1 MEALLYTRRKDITKK
16 MSQSG
21 DITIRPDSDELAFF
35 DIVIMLLRHRWL
47 ILLTVLFCFAVGIF
61 LARGPRQ
68 YAANSMLR
76 VQPGVSGQ
84 YRASQP
90 GTSSLEVADQTSP
103 YVDILQSN
111 TLLLRV
117 AKDLDLAN
125 NPDFLGSRPLH
136 HQSLDDDA
144 VKEQIL
150 RSMHGRIVVTHKAK
164 DEIIRIV
171 CTTPNNKLSAN
182 IANTLI
188 NDFVVYLVQVR
199 YGASKR
205 SSGWLL
211 GQLDDLKQQV
221 ERDQTDLTGLQAKLG
236 IVGLSETG
244 SDYLSAQALDAL
256 TKASSA
262 ATVDRIVAE
271 AKYRFLNESDPSLI
285 EGEVNL
291 LGGSAAAPGSLLQ
304 SLRSAQGTQASTYA
318 KLLEQFGSKYP
329 TVQQAK
335 AQLDETSR
343 QVIAE
348 QKRIVNQARLSFSA
362 AAANESMTNK
372 TLNDKQSESFG
383 QRSDMVKYVILLHD
397 YQSHRTLYEG
407 LITRLQ
413 EAGITAGLESGEVD
427 IVDLADVPTRPAPP
441 GRLTYLAGSL
451 AAGVIL
457 GCILALLAEAL
468 NTRVITSD
476 QAGRVSLLPPLA
488 ILPRLSKGDLTGSI
502 SRDSPYIEAIETL
515 RTSLIHGEHTPSL
528 KVLLLTSALANEGKS
543 TISASLAV
551 VLAQHGTRVL
561 LIDCDLRHG
570 NLASQFG
577 LASNTGLTS
586 VLEGK
591 ADLDSA
597 LQTVTVVPG
606 IQLSSGLQVLVS
618 GPSVSTRAALILGS
632 NQMQTLIESARERFD
647 FVILN
652 GPPAL
657 GLSDV
662 LNIGKLSDTVLF
674 IIRSKAVTRKSVKQA
689 LQALEIARLPLLGYV
704 LNDFR
709 PEVRESGYK
718 TYRGTTP
725 VDVKGAA

>member
-1 MEALLYTRRKDITKK
+1 

-21 DITIRPDSDELAFF
+21 DSNVRPDSDDLALS
-35 DIVIMLLRHRWL
+35 DIFVMLFRHRWL
-47 ILLTVLFCFAVGIF
+47 ILLTMLIALAVGIF

-125 NPDFLGSRPLH
+125 NADFLGKPPLH
-136 HQSLDDDA
+136 HQSLEDDA

-150 RSMHGRIVVTHKAK
+150 RSMRGRIVVTHKPK

-221 ERDQTDLTGLQAKLG
+221 QRDQTDLTGLQAKLG

-244 SDYLSAQALDAL
+244 NDYLSAQALDAL

-262 ATVDRIVAE
+262 ATVERIVAE

-285 EGEVNL
+285 EGEVSL
-291 LGGSAAAPGSLLQ
+291 LNGSSSSPGSLLE

-335 AQLDETSR
+335 AQLDETTR

-348 QKRIVNQARLSFSA
+348 QKRIVNQAKLSFSA
-362 AAANESMTNK
+362 AAANESMTDK
-372 TLNDKQSESFG
+372 ALNEKQSESFG

-397 YQSHRTLYEG
+397 YQSHRTLYES

-468 NTRVITSD
+468 NTRVISSD
-476 QAGRVSLLPPLA
+476 QAGRASSLPLLA
-488 ILPRLSKGDLTGSI
+488 ILPRLSQGDLTGSI
-502 SRDSPYIEAIETL
+502 SRDSPYIEGIETL
-515 RTSLIHGEHTPSL
+515 RASLIHGASTPSK

-543 TISASLAV
+543 TVTAGLAV
-551 VLAQHGTRVL
+551 VLAQHGARVL
-561 LIDCDLRHG
+561 LVDCDLRHG

-577 LASNTGLTS
+577 LASSMGLTS
-586 VLEGK
+586 VLQGQ
-591 ADLDSA
+591 ANFDSA
-597 LQTVTVVPG
+597 VQTVTVVPG
-606 IQLSSGLQVLVS
+606 IPLSSGLDVLVS
-618 GPSVSTRAALILGS
+618 GPPVSTRAALLLGS
-632 NQMQTLIESARERFD
+632 TQMQAMITSARERFD
-647 FVILN
+647 YVILN

-662 LNIGKLSDTVLF
+662 LNVGRLSDSVLF
-674 IIRSKAVTRKSVKQA
+674 VIRSKAVTRKSIKQA
-689 LQALEIARLPLLGYV
+689 LQVLEIARLPLLGYI

-709 PEVRESGYK
+709 PDFRGSGYK
-718 TYRGTTP
+718 SYRRTAS
-725 VDVKGAA
+725 VDAKGAA

>member
-1 MEALLYTRRKDITKK
+1 

-21 DITIRPDSDELAFF
+21 DIKIRPDSDDLAFS
-35 DIVIMLLRHRWL
+35 DIFVMLLRHRWL
-47 ILLTVLFCFAVGIF
+47 ILLTVLLCFAAGVF

-84 YRASQP
+84 YRASQA

-136 HQSLDDDA
+136 HQSLEDDA
-144 VKEQIL
+144 VKEQVL
-150 RSMHGRIVVTHKAK
+150 RTLRGRIVVTHKPK

-171 CTTPNNKLSAN
+171 CTTPSRTLSAN
-182 IANTLI
+182 IVNTLI

-205 SSGWLL
+205 ASSWLL
-211 GQLDDLKQQV
+211 SQLDDLKQQV
-221 ERDQTDLTGLQAKLG
+221 ERDQTSLTELQAKLG

-244 SDYLSAQALDAL
+244 NDYLSAQALDAL

-271 AKYRFLNESDPSLI
+271 AKYRFLNESDPALI

-291 LGGSAAAPGSLLQ
+291 LGGANAAQGSLLQ

-335 AQLDETSR
+335 AQLDETTR

-372 TLNDKQSESFG
+372 ALNQKQGESFG
-383 QRSDMVKYVILLHD
+383 QRSDMVKYIILLHD

-451 AAGVIL
+451 AAGIIL

-468 NTRVITSD
+468 STRVITSA
-476 QAGRVSLLPPLA
+476 QAARASSLAPLA
-488 ILPRLSKGDLTGSI
+488 VLPRLSKGDLTGSI
-502 SRDSPYIEAIETL
+502 SRDSPYIEAVESL
-515 RTSLIHGEHTPSL
+515 RASLLDGESKPSL
-528 KVLLLTSALANEGKS
+528 KVLLLTSALATEGKS

-551 VLAQHGTRVL
+551 VLAQHGARVL
-561 LIDCDLRHG
+561 LIDCDLRQG

-577 LASNTGLTS
+577 LPSNAGLTS
-586 VLEGK
+586 VLESRT
-591 ADLDSA
+591 DFDSA
-597 LQTVTVVPG
+597 VQTVTVVPG
-606 IQLSSGLQVLVS
+606 LQLPSGLQVLVS
-618 GPSVSTRAALILGS
+618 GPSVSTRSAILLGSSQMQALIK
-632 NQMQTLIESARERFD
+632 SARERFD
-647 FVILN
+647 FVVLN
-652 GPPAL
+652 GPPTL

-674 IIRSKAVTRKSVKQA
+674 VIRSKAVTRKSIQQA
-689 LQALEIARLPLLGYV
+689 LQALEIAKVPLLGYV

-709 PEVRESGYK
+709 PEFREAGYT
-718 TYRGTTP
+718 TYRTSAS
-725 VDVKGAA
+725 VDAKGAA

>member
-1 MEALLYTRRKDITKK
+1 

-21 DITIRPDSDELAFF
+21 DIKIRPDSDDLAFSDLF
-35 DIVIMLLRHRWL
+35 IMLLRHRWL
-47 ILLTVLFCFAVGIF
+47 ILLTVLLCFVVGIF

-76 VQPGVSGQ
+76 VQPGVSSQ
-84 YRASQP
+84 YRASQA
-90 GTSSLEVADQTSP
+90 GTASLEVADQTSP

-144 VKEQIL
+144 VKEQVL
-150 RSMHGRIVVTHKAK
+150 RSMRGRIVVTHKPK

-171 CTTPNNKLSAN
+171 CTTPNNQLSAK

-221 ERDQTDLTGLQAKLG
+221 EKDQTNLTELQAKLG

-244 SDYLSAQALDAL
+244 NDYLSAQALDAL
-256 TKASSA
+256 TKAGSA

-285 EGEVNL
+285 EGEVSL
-291 LGGSAAAPGSLLQ
+291 LGGSNAPQGSLLQ

-335 AQLDETSR
+335 AQLDETTR

-348 QKRIVNQARLSFSA
+348 QKRIVNQAKLSFSA

-372 TLNDKQSESFG
+372 ALTEKQGESFG
-383 QRSDMVKYVILLHD
+383 QRSDMVKYIILLHD

-451 AAGVIL
+451 AAGIVL

-468 NTRVITSD
+468 NTRVITSP
-476 QAGRVSLLPPLA
+476 QAARASSLAPLA
-488 ILPRLSKGDLTGSI
+488 VLPRLTKGDLTGSI
-502 SRDSPYIEAIETL
+502 SRDSPYIEAVESL
-515 RTSLIHGEHTPSL
+515 RASLLDGGSSPSL
-528 KVLLLTSALANEGKS
+528 KVVLLTSALASEGKS
-543 TISASLAV
+543 TISSSLAV
-551 VLAQHGTRVL
+551 VLAQHGARVL

-570 NLASQFG
+570 NLAYQFG
-577 LASNTGLTS
+577 LASRVGLTS
-586 VLEGK
+586 VLEGQQ
-591 ADLDSA
+591 DLDSA
-597 LQTVTVVPG
+597 LQTIDIVPG
-606 IQLSSGLQVLVS
+606 LQLASGLQVLVS
-618 GPSVSTRAALILGS
+618 GPPVSKRAALLLGS
-632 NQMQTLIESARERFD
+632 DQMQALIKSARERFD

-652 GPPAL
+652 GPPTL

-662 LNIGKLSDTVLF
+662 LNVGKLSDTVLF
-674 IIRSKAVTRKSVKQA
+674 IIRSKVVTRKSIQQA
-689 LQALEIARLPLLGYV
+689 LQSLEIAKVPLLGYV

-709 PEVRESGYK
+709 PEFREAGYK
-718 TYRGTTP
+718 TYRTSAS
-725 VDVKGAA
+725 VDAKGAA

>member
-1 MEALLYTRRKDITKK
+1 
-16 MSQSG
+16 
-21 DITIRPDSDELAFF
+21 
-35 DIVIMLLRHRWL
+35 MLFRHRWL
-47 ILLTVLFCFAVGIF
+47 ILLTVLLCFAVGVF

-90 GTSSLEVADQTSP
+90 GTSTLEVADQTSP

-136 HQSLDDDA
+136 HQSLEDDT
-144 VKEQIL
+144 VKEQVL
-150 RSMHGRIVVTHKAK
+150 RSMRGRIVVTHKPK

-221 ERDQTDLTGLQAKLG
+221 EHDQTDLTGLQAKLG

-244 SDYLSAQALDAL
+244 NDYLSAQALDAL

-262 ATVDRIVAE
+262 ATVERIVAE

-291 LGGSAAAPGSLLQ
+291 LGGSGSSSGSLLE
-304 SLRSAQGTQASTYA
+304 SLRSAQGTQASAYA

-329 TVQQAK
+329 AVQQAK
-335 AQLDETSR
+335 AQLDETTR

-362 AAANESMTNK
+362 AAANENMTNK
-372 TLNDKQSESFG
+372 TLNEKQSESFG
-383 QRSDMVKYVILLHD
+383 QRSDMVKYIILLHD
-397 YQSHRTLYEG
+397 YQSHRTLYES

-451 AAGVIL
+451 ASGIIL

-476 QAGRVSLLPPLA
+476 QAGRASSLAPLA
-488 ILPRLSKGDLTGSI
+488 VLPRLSKGDLTGSI
-502 SRDSPYIEAIETL
+502 SRDSPFIEAIESL
-515 RTSLIHGEHTPSL
+515 RTSLVHDGQAPSG
-528 KVLLLTSALANEGKS
+528 KVLLLTSTLAGEGKS
-543 TISASLAV
+543 TTSASLAM
-551 VLAQHGTRVL
+551 VLAQHGARVL

-570 NLASQFG
+570 SLASQFG
-577 LASNTGLTS
+577 LTSRAGLTS
-586 VLEGK
+586 VLEGQ

-597 LQTVTVVPG
+597 LQTVTVTPG
-606 IQLSSGLQVLVS
+606 LQLGSGLQVLVS
-618 GPSVSTRAALILGS
+618 GPPVSTRAALLLGS
-632 NQMQTLIESARERFD
+632 SQMQALIESARERFD
-647 FVILN
+647 FVVLN
-652 GPPAL
+652 GPPTL

-662 LNIGKLSDTVLF
+662 LNVGKLADAVLF
-674 IIRSKAVTRKSVKQA
+674 VIRSRAVTRKSVRQA
-689 LQALEIARLPLLGYV
+689 LQTLEIARMPLLGYV

-709 PEVRESGYK
+709 PEFRESGYRS
-718 TYRGTTP
+718 YRGATSADATG
-725 VDVKGAA
+725 VV

>member
-1 MEALLYTRRKDITKK
+1 
-16 MSQSG
+16 MSQSR
-21 DITIRPDSDELAFF
+21 DIKVRPDSDEIAFA
-35 DIVIMLLRHRWL
+35 DIFTMLFRHRWL
-47 ILLTVLFCFAVGIF
+47 ILLVTALCVAIGVF

-117 AKDLDLAN
+117 ARDLDLAN

-144 VKEQIL
+144 VKEQVL
-150 RSMHGRIVVTHKAK
+150 RSLRGRIVVTHKPK

-171 CTTPNNKLSAN
+171 CTTPNRQLSAN
-182 IANTLI
+182 VVNTLI

-211 GQLDDLKQQV
+211 SQLDDLKQQV

-244 SDYLSAQALDAL
+244 NDYLSAQALDAL

-262 ATVDRIVAE
+262 ATVERIVAE

-291 LGGSAAAPGSLLQ
+291 LNGNAQQGNLLET
-304 SLRSAQGTQASTYA
+304 LRSAQGTQAGNYA
-318 KLLEQFGSKYP
+318 KLLQQFGSKYP
-329 TVQQAK
+329 AVQEAK
-335 AQLDETSR
+335 AQLDETTR

-372 TLNDKQSESFG
+372 ALNEKQGESFG
-383 QRSDMVKYVILLHD
+383 QRSDMVRYVILLHD

-451 AAGVIL
+451 AAGIVL

-468 NTRVITSD
+468 NTRVINSD
-476 QAGRVSLLPPLA
+476 QAGRASSLPLLT

-502 SRDSPYIEAIETL
+502 SRDSPYVEAVEIL
-515 RTSLIHGEHTPSL
+515 RTSLLSDAHTPRL

-551 VLAQHGTRVL
+551 VLAQHGARAL

-577 LASNTGLTS
+577 LPSRTGLTS
-586 VLEGK
+586 VLQGQT
-591 ADLDSA
+591 DLNSA

-606 IQLSSGLQVLVS
+606 LQLSSELQVLVS
-618 GPSVSTRAALILGS
+618 GPPVSTRAALLLGS
-632 NQMQTLIESARERFD
+632 SQMQALITSARERFD
-647 FVILN
+647 CVILN

-662 LNIGKLSDTVLF
+662 LNLGRLSDTVLF
-674 IIRSKAVTRKSVKQA
+674 IVRSRAVTRKNVKQA
-689 LQALEIARLPLLGYV
+689 LQILEIAKLPLLGYV

-709 PEVRESGYK
+709 PEFRESGYK
-718 TYRGTTP
+718 AYRSTASI
-725 VDVKGAA
+725 DAKGAA